1 VPETIRQLGVVS
13 ALFNYNLK
21 GKPLS
26 HSIAIADA
34 KLIIFDAELAP
45 VIYIIYL

>member
-1 VPETIRQLGVVS
+1 LGVVS

-45 VIYIIYL
+45 VIIYI